1 MKRTPQLHEIAVAA
15 QYQML
20 SMMRRSEA
28 AVCPLETVLTA
39 ADALE
44 QEPPSSV
51 PESERE
57 EVYERRSG
65 VIDEAYERFC
75 AHINAS
81 GAIAQAMI
89 KAVEDTL
96 SSQPRT
102 R

>member
-20 SMMRRSEA
+20 SMMRRTEA

-44 QEPPSSV
+44 QEPPSSL
-51 PESERE
+51 PESEME
-57 EVYERRSG
+57 LFYERRSL
-65 VIDEAYERFC
+65 VIDDAYERFC

-81 GAIAQAMI
+81 GAIAEAMI
-89 KAVEDTL
+89 KAAEDML
-96 SSQPRT
+96 ASKPRT